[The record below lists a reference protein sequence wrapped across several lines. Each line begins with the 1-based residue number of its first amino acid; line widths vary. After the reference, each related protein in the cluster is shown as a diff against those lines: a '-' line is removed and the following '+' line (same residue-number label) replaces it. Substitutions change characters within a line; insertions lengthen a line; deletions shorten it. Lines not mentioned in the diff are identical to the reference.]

1 MPVSSETR
9 KADAIAVAQYIQ
21 ASPLVAMALQA
32 GKPMPYNLEALDRY
46 VLSQFEGVP
55 LDEIM
60 PMRAGAGGSPETPI
74 SIKGLEEKLAA
85 GGETGALV

>member
-1 MPVSSETR
+1 M
-9 KADAIAVAQYIQ
+9 VAQYIHN
-21 ASPLVAMALQA
+21 SPLIQMAMQPPAPGQEA
-32 GKPMPYNLEALDRY
+32 PKMPYNLEALDRF

-55 LDEIM
+55 LEEIM

-85 GGETGALV
+85 GGEAGATI